1 MRGIIN
7 DGIVEAIL
15 IVLLVVACICS
26 TKKANVCMDCDDGTK
41 PKNLCLI
48 QMADNGIESGKGDIA
63 GRVPALPVPSNRSL
77 KV

>member
-7 DGIVEAIL
+7 DDIVEAIL

-41 PKNLCLI
+41 PKNLCLVTTELK
-48 QMADNGIESGKGDIA
+48 AGK
-63 GRVPALPVPSNRSL
+63 VTSPAEYLH
-77 KV
+77 